1 MDLHK
6 KKISPQ
12 AILALKE
19 ALTLVFW
26 KKDDLRDFLNLTLEK
41 STIVSTINWNVTKRE
56 SVKELIARMTNRQD
70 IYKEDLVNLIL
81 AVSDFTEFPQLEF
94 WDDDGSKRKKAKAA
108 VENLRKQTK
117 GYIQITKEKD
127 EARKR
132 REEIEKKIAKKK
144 SLADEINDLKIKFQ
158 KIASNKN
165 LQQRGYD
172 LEKFLNELF
181 LLYELDPKGSF
192 KIYGE
197 QIDGAF
203 TYDGTDYLLE
213 AKWKHQVNRGDLAAF
228 CYKVETKLKIAI
240 GLLVTIE
247 GVTAEAISEH
257 FKSIIIMDGAD
268 ITAIIEGRVSLPDL
282 LYKKRRKA
290 AETGKIYVNYFNL

>member
-12 AILALKE
+12 AVLALKE

-41 STIVSTINWNVTKRE
+41 STIISTINWDVAKRE
-56 SVKELIARMTNRQD
+56 SVKELIARMSSRQD

-127 EARKR
+127 ETRKR
-132 REEIEKKIAKKK
+132 RKEIEKRIAEKK
-144 SLADEINDLKIKFQ
+144 SLAD
-158 KIASNKN
+158 
-165 LQQRGYD
+165 
-172 LEKFLNELF
+172 
-181 LLYELDPKGSF
+181 
-192 KIYGE
+192 
-197 QIDGAF
+197 
-203 TYDGTDYLLE
+203 
-213 AKWKHQVNRGDLAAF
+213 
-228 CYKVETKLKIAI
+228 KLM
-240 GLLVTIE
+240 T
-247 GVTAEAISEH
+247 
-257 FKSIIIMDGAD
+257 
-268 ITAIIEGRVSLPDL
+268 
-282 LYKKRRKA
+282 
-290 AETGKIYVNYFNL
+290 